1 MEIREGT
8 RRIENGTKQAIIE
21 FVFTD
26 YIIFV
31 FQGTLS
37 QFDIVIKYK
46 KDGKRIRTPKHIHWV
61 VDILMK
67 MQGNEALTKQYLK
80 AIQNCWNICVPLT
93 NNDYDTLKSLI
104 EDGEEEIVIEQYFD
118 LNAFGEY
125 DVEFLY
131 VLMELL
137 AVQEKTNRADAY
149 MFGKIIEELLE
160 ADRENHFN
168 GRLWRKKGLIWQI
181 GILALGCPVFVTVL
195 QITDTT

>member
-1 MEIREGT
+1 MDIRKGT
-8 RRIENGTKQAIIE
+8 QLIENGTKKAIIE

-26 YIIFV
+26 YIIYV
-31 FQGTLS
+31 FQGNLS

-61 VDILMK
+61 VDILIK
-67 MQGNEALTKQYLK
+67 MQGNEELTKEYLL
-80 AIQNCWNICVPLT
+80 AIQNCWNTCVPLS
-93 NNDYDTLKSLI
+93 NNDFDTLKDLI
-104 EDGEEEIVIEQYFD
+104 ETGEKDIKIGQFFD
-118 LNAFGEY
+118 LNVFGEY

-160 ADRENHFN
+160 TDRDIFKIISTAGFG
-168 GRLWRKKGLIWQI
+168 GRRG
-181 GILALGCPVFVTVL
+181 
-195 QITDTT
+195 

>member
-1 MEIREGT
+1 MEIKRGT
-8 RRIENGTKQAIIE
+8 QLIENGTKQSIIE

-26 YIIFV
+26 YIIYV
-31 FQGTLS
+31 FQGALS

-46 KDGKRIRTPKHIHWV
+46 KDGTRIRTPKHIHWV

-67 MQGNEALTKQYLK
+67 MQGNEVLAKRYLR
-80 AIQNCWNICVPLT
+80 AIQNCWNTCVPLT
-93 NNDYDTLKSLI
+93 NNDYATLKALI
-104 EDGEEEIVIEQYFD
+104 ENGENDIDIEQYFA
-118 LNAFGEY
+118 LNTYGEY

-160 ADRENHFN
+160 ADRDIFKIISTAGFG
-168 GRLWRKKGLIWQI
+168 GRRG
-181 GILALGCPVFVTVL
+181 
-195 QITDTT
+195 

>member
-1 MEIREGT
+1 MQIRRGSQL
-8 RRIENGTKQAIIE
+8 IENGTKQAIIE

-26 YIIFV
+26 YIIYV

-46 KDGKRIRTPKHIHWV
+46 KDGTRIRTPKHIHWV

-67 MQGNEALTKQYLK
+67 MQGNEALAKRYLR
-80 AIQNCWNICVPLT
+80 AIQNCWNACVPLT
-93 NNDYDTLKSLI
+93 NNDYATLKALI
-104 EDGEEEIVIEQYFD
+104 ENGENDIDIEQYFA

-160 ADRENHFN
+160 ADRDIFKIISTAGFG
-168 GRLWRKKGLIWQI
+168 GRRG
-181 GILALGCPVFVTVL
+181 
-195 QITDTT
+195 

>member
-1 MEIREGT
+1 MNIRKGT
-8 RRIENGTKQAIIE
+8 QLIENGTKKAIIE

-26 YIIFV
+26 YIIYV
-31 FQGTLS
+31 FQGNLS

-67 MQGNEALTKQYLK
+67 MQGNEELTKEYLL
-80 AIQNCWNICVPLT
+80 AIQNCWNTCVPLS
-93 NNDYDTLKSLI
+93 NNDFDTLKDLI
-104 EDGEEEIVIEQYFD
+104 ETGEKDIKIGQFFD
-118 LNAFGEY
+118 LNVFGEY

-160 ADRENHFN
+160 TDRDIFKIISTAGFG
-168 GRLWRKKGLIWQI
+168 GRRG
-181 GILALGCPVFVTVL
+181 
-195 QITDTT
+195 

>member
-1 MEIREGT
+1 MDIRKGT
-8 RRIENGTKQAIIE
+8 QLIENGTKKAIIE

-26 YIIFV
+26 YIIYV
-31 FQGTLS
+31 FQGNLS

-67 MQGNEALTKQYLK
+67 MQGNEELTKKYLL
-80 AIQNCWNICVPLT
+80 AIQNCWNNCVPLS
-93 NNDYDTLKSLI
+93 NNDFETLRTLI
-104 EDGEEEIVIEQYFD
+104 ENGEKDIEIEQYFA
-118 LNAFGEY
+118 LNSFGEY

-131 VLMELL
+131 VIMELL

-160 ADRENHFN
+160 VDRDIFKIISTAGFG
-168 GRLWRKKGLIWQI
+168 GRRG
-181 GILALGCPVFVTVL
+181 
-195 QITDTT
+195 

>member
-1 MEIREGT
+1 MDIRKGT
-8 RRIENGTKQAIIE
+8 QLIENGTKKAIIE
-21 FVFTD
+21 F
-26 YIIFV
+26 
-31 FQGTLS
+31 QGNLS

-67 MQGNEALTKQYLK
+67 MQGNEELTKEYLL
-80 AIQNCWNICVPLT
+80 AIQNCWNTCVPLS
-93 NNDYDTLKSLI
+93 NNDFDTLKDLI
-104 EDGEEEIVIEQYFD
+104 ETGEKDIKIGQFFD
-118 LNAFGEY
+118 LNVFGEY

-160 ADRENHFN
+160 TDRDIFKIISTAGFG
-168 GRLWRKKGLIWQI
+168 GRRG
-181 GILALGCPVFVTVL
+181 
-195 QITDTT
+195 

>member
-1 MEIREGT
+1 MDIRKGT
-8 RRIENGTKQAIIE
+8 QLIENGTKKAIIE

-31 FQGTLS
+31 FQGNLS

-67 MQGNEALTKQYLK
+67 MQGNEEVTKKYLF
-80 AIQNCWNICVPLT
+80 AIQNCWNNCVPLS
-93 NNDYDTLKSLI
+93 NNDFETLKDLI
-104 EDGEEEIVIEQYFD
+104 KNGEKDIEIEKYFD
-118 LNAFGEY
+118 LNSFGEY

-137 AVQEKTNRADAY
+137 AVQEKTNREDAY

-160 ADRENHFN
+160 ADRDIFN
-168 GRLWRKKGLIWQI
+168 IISTAGFGGRRG
-181 GILALGCPVFVTVL
+181 
-195 QITDTT
+195 

>member
-8 RRIENGTKQAIIE
+8 QLIENGTKKAIIE

-26 YIIFV
+26 YVIYV
-31 FQGTLS
+31 FQGNLS

-67 MQGNEALTKQYLK
+67 MQGNEVLTKKYLL
-80 AIQNCWNICVPLT
+80 AIQNCWNTCVPLT
-93 NNDYDTLKSLI
+93 NNDFATLKALI
-104 EDGEEEIVIEQYFD
+104 ENGEEDIEITQFFD
-118 LNAFGEY
+118 LNVFGEY

-137 AVQEKTNRADAY
+137 AVQEKTNRSDAY
-149 MFGKIIEELLE
+149 MFGNIIEELLE
-160 ADRENHFN
+160 ADRDIFKIISTAGFG
-168 GRLWRKKGLIWQI
+168 GRRG
-181 GILALGCPVFVTVL
+181 
-195 QITDTT
+195 

>member
-1 MEIREGT
+1 MEIRRGSQL
-8 RRIENGTKQAIIE
+8 IENGTKQAIIE

-26 YIIFV
+26 YIIYV

-46 KDGKRIRTPKHIHWV
+46 KDGTRIRTPKHIHWV

-67 MQGNEALTKQYLK
+67 MQGNEALAKRYLR
-80 AIQNCWNICVPLT
+80 AIQNCWNACVPLT
-93 NNDYDTLKSLI
+93 NNDYATLKALI
-104 EDGEEEIVIEQYFD
+104 ENGENDIDIEQYFA

-125 DVEFLY
+125 DFEFLY

-160 ADRENHFN
+160 ADRDIFKIISTAGFG
-168 GRLWRKKGLIWQI
+168 GRRG
-181 GILALGCPVFVTVL
+181 
-195 QITDTT
+195 

>member
-1 MEIREGT
+1 MEIRRGT
-8 RRIENGTKQAIIE
+8 QLIENGTKQAIIE

-26 YIIFV
+26 YIIYV

-46 KDGKRIRTPKHIHWV
+46 KDGTRIRTPKHIHWV

-67 MQGNEALTKQYLK
+67 MQGNEVLAKRYLR
-80 AIQNCWNICVPLT
+80 AIQNCWNTCVPLT
-93 NNDYDTLKSLI
+93 NNDYATLKALI
-104 EDGEEEIVIEQYFD
+104 ENGENDIDVEQYFA
-118 LNAFGEY
+118 LNTYGEY

-149 MFGKIIEELLE
+149 MFGSIIEELLE
-160 ADRENHFN
+160 TDRDIFKIISTADFG
-168 GRLWRKKGLIWQI
+168 GRRG
-181 GILALGCPVFVTVL
+181 
-195 QITDTT
+195 

>member
-1 MEIREGT
+1 MDIREGT
-8 RRIENGTKQAIIE
+8 QLIENGTKKAIIE

-26 YIIFV
+26 YIIYV
-31 FQGTLS
+31 FQGNLS

-67 MQGNEALTKQYLK
+67 MQGNEELAKKYLL
-80 AIQNCWNICVPLT
+80 AIQNCWNTCVPLS
-93 NNDYDTLKSLI
+93 NNDFETLKGLI
-104 EDGEEEIVIEQYFD
+104 ENGEKDIEIEQYFD

-160 ADRENHFN
+160 ADRDIFKIISTAGFG
-168 GRLWRKKGLIWQI
+168 GRRG
-181 GILALGCPVFVTVL
+181 
-195 QITDTT
+195 

>member
-1 MEIREGT
+1 MEIRRGSQL
-8 RRIENGTKQAIIE
+8 IENGTKQAIIE

-26 YIIFV
+26 YIIYV

-46 KDGKRIRTPKHIHWV
+46 KDGTRIRTPKHIHWV

-67 MQGNEALTKQYLK
+67 MQGNEALAKRYIR
-80 AIQNCWNICVPLT
+80 AIQNCWNACVPLT
-93 NNDYDTLKSLI
+93 NNDYATLKALI
-104 EDGEEEIVIEQYFD
+104 ENGENDIDIEQYFA

-160 ADRENHFN
+160 ADRDIFKIISTAGFG
-168 GRLWRKKGLIWQI
+168 GRRG
-181 GILALGCPVFVTVL
+181 
-195 QITDTT
+195 

>member
-1 MEIREGT
+1 MEIRRGSQL
-8 RRIENGTKQAIIE
+8 IENGTKQAIIE

-26 YIIFV
+26 YIIYV

-46 KDGKRIRTPKHIHWV
+46 KDGTRIRTPKHIHWV

-67 MQGNEALTKQYLK
+67 MQGNEALANRYLR
-80 AIQNCWNICVPLT
+80 AIQNCWNACVPLT
-93 NNDYDTLKSLI
+93 NNDYATLKALI
-104 EDGEEEIVIEQYFD
+104 ENGENDIDIEQYFA

-160 ADRENHFN
+160 ADRDIFKIISTAGFG
-168 GRLWRKKGLIWQI
+168 GRRG
-181 GILALGCPVFVTVL
+181 
-195 QITDTT
+195 